1 MKRKKIKVSLFSLL
15 LTASLLVM
23 GGCEQNGLPED
34 TDSTVEYTVSEDH
47 VSEDVIS
54 ENDASVNEVSENII
68 SENPVSEEE
77 EPETVY
83 IIDKEDIVNLEEAFE
98 NWSDIDDTQREM
110 TFEEGY
116 VDNDIPTEL
125 QDMIIYY
132 NDGIDD
138 ERDDYIK
145 EYIVDCEEITEENV
159 DNYPMEEIAWDVYL
173 YNCKYDVFKIIDLD
187 SDGENEYFHSVQNG
201 KYGGSY
207 LCFHK
212 KVDDK
217 WLCLTLYGPYILLY
231 DGRYYVWS
239 GGNCLSC
246 WNDEVETVRENGA
259 LIEEDNP
266 CWNRVVWRELPTEYT
281 LYELYSNVHDDSID
295 FLENISLD
303 WGEYNDYIRNE
314 IERVEIESSDGSYYS
329 VWWETDRGRISP
341 RYGWERSYNG
351 EQYLYVATVEF
362 IGSNDSDVSTGD
374 DQLIIMHETQDGA
387 WEIDKVYYLM
397 TGYDCK
403 LSPFVRENN

>member
-1 MKRKKIKVSLFSLL
+1 MIRKKIKVSLFSLL
-15 LTASLLVM
+15 LTASLLVI

-116 VDNDIPTEL
+116 VDNDIPIEL
-125 QDMIIYY
+125 QDMMIYY

-138 ERDDYIK
+138 ERDDYIR
-145 EYIVDCEEITEENV
+145 EYIVDCEEITEENK
-159 DNYPMEEIAWDVYL
+159 DNYPIEDIVLDAHDYTYL
-173 YNCKYDVFKIIDLD
+173 KVIDLD
-187 SDGENEYFHSVQNG
+187 GDGENEYFHFVQHD
-201 KYGGSY
+201 KYAWSSH

-217 WLCLTLYGPYILLY
+217 WIDLTLYGPYILQY
-231 DGRYYVWS
+231 EGRYYVWS
-239 GGNCLSC
+239 GNILSC
-246 WNDEVETVRENGA
+246 WNDEVETVRPNGA
-259 LIEEDNP
+259 VIEEDNP
-266 CWNRVVWRELPTEYT
+266 CWNRVVWRKLPTEYT
-281 LYELYSNVHDDSID
+281 LYELYSNVQDDSID

-303 WGEYNDYIRNE
+303 YGEYNDYIINE
-314 IERVEIESSDGSYYS
+314 IERVEIESSDGSYYN

-351 EQYLYVATVEF
+351 EQYLYVATAEF
-362 IGSNDSDVSTGD
+362 IGGIDSDVFTGD
-374 DQLIIMHETQDGA
+374 DQLIIMHKTQDGA

>member
-1 MKRKKIKVSLFSLL
+1 MMRKKIKVSLL

-23 GGCEQNGLPED
+23 GGCEKNGLPED
-34 TDSTVEYTVSEDH
+34 TDSTVEYTVSADH

-68 SENPVSEEE
+68 SENPVPEEE

-116 VDNDIPTEL
+116 VDNDIPIEL
-125 QDMIIYY
+125 QDMMIYY
-132 NDGIDD
+132 NDGIED
-138 ERDDYIK
+138 ERDDYIR
-145 EYIVDCEEITEENV
+145 EYIVDCEEITEENK
-159 DNYPMEEIAWDVYL
+159 DNYPIEDIVLDAHGYTSLKV
-173 YNCKYDVFKIIDLD
+173 IDLD
-187 SDGENEYFHSVQNG
+187 GDGENEYFHSVPNG
-201 KYGGSY
+201 NRGRSY

-212 KVDDK
+212 KVDDE
-217 WLCLTLYGPYILLY
+217 WIDDLTLYGPYILLY
-231 DGRYYVWS
+231 EGRYYVWS
-239 GGNCLSC
+239 GSNILSC
-246 WNDEVETVRENGA
+246 WNNEVETVRENGA

-281 LYELYSNVHDDSID
+281 LYELYSNVQDDSID

-303 WGEYNDYIRNE
+303 VWEFDNYIKNE
-314 IERVEIESSDGSYYS
+314 IERVEIESSDDSYYN
-329 VWWETDRGRISP
+329 VWWETDRGWVSP
-341 RYGWERSYNG
+341 EYGWERSYHG
-351 EQYLYVATVEF
+351 EQYLYVVTEEL
-362 IGSNDSDVSTGD
+362 IDSDTRTCD
-374 DQLIIMHETQDGA
+374 YQLLIMHETQDGA

-397 TGYDCK
+397 MGYDCK